1 MCRHRRATTHPRKR
15 LAFRLHQTMTTTCR
29 SNIHQVLN
37 LAIRTLEVGYEDLF
51 PDYQDD
57 PVAMFALDHLISIR
71 ESISPTFIR
80 QDEEGNLV
88 VSDPATDREES
99 EEMIKEALAMMLNR
113 INALEAK
120 INSQ

>member
-1 MCRHRRATTHPRKR
+1 
-15 LAFRLHQTMTTTCR
+15 
-29 SNIHQVLN
+29 VLN
-37 LAIRTLEVGYEDLF
+37 LAIRTLEVGYEDFF

-57 PVAMFALDHLISIR
+57 PVAMFTLDHLISIR

-88 VSDPATDREES
+88 VSDPATDRDES

>member
-1 MCRHRRATTHPRKR
+1 
-15 LAFRLHQTMTTTCR
+15 
-29 SNIHQVLN
+29 
-37 LAIRTLEVGYEDLF
+37 
-51 PDYQDD
+51 
-57 PVAMFALDHLISIR
+57 MFTLDHLISIR

-88 VSDPATDREES
+88 VSDPATDRDES

-113 INALEAK
+113 INAIEAK

>member
-1 MCRHRRATTHPRKR
+1 
-15 LAFRLHQTMTTTCR
+15 MTTTCR
-29 SNIHQVLN
+29 SNIYQVLN
-37 LAIRTLEVGYEDLF
+37 LAIRTLEVGYEELF

-57 PVAMFALDHLISIR
+57 PVAMFTLDHLISIR

-88 VSDPATDREES
+88 VSDPATDRDES